1 MEDKTFGVIK
11 KDPQDETTQRQL
23 KEKKSENLSA
33 KILPGNVVDEDELAV
48 FPCQLVRESNS
59 FSSEIPSIWIHRF
72 QHL

>member
-1 MEDKTFGVIK
+1 MKDKTFGEIK

-23 KEKKSENLSA
+23 KEKLSEDLSV

-59 FSSEIPSIWIHRF
+59 CDFEVFPIWIHR
-72 QHL
+72 L